1 MARISLPHPDA
12 DNPFGVEPPASFNEA
27 LPVPVGHT
35 QATISPAHFAIMR
48 VAGDKHPR
56 ANSPG
61 DTQRDSAE
69 HRRVGY
75 TYLQG

>member
-1 MARISLPHPDA
+1 MHPN
-12 DNPFGVEPPASFNEA
+12 NPFGVEPPASFYEA
-27 LPVPVGHT
+27 LPLAVAHT
-35 QATISPAHFAIMR
+35 QATISPARRAVMR
-48 VAGDKHPR
+48 MAGDKHPR

>member
-1 MARISLPHPDA
+1 MHPN
-12 DNPFGVEPPASFNEA
+12 NPFRVEPPASFNEA
-27 LPVPVGHT
+27 LPVPVAHT
-35 QATISPAHFAIMR
+35 QAAISPARRAVMR
-48 VAGDKHPR
+48 MAREERPR

-69 HRRVGY
+69 HRRVRY

>member
-1 MARISLPHPDA
+1 MHPDY
-12 DNPFGVEPPASFNEA
+12 PFGVEPPASFDEA
-27 LPVPVGHT
+27 LPIPVGHT
-35 QATISPAHFAIMR
+35 QAAVSPARRAVLRM
-48 VAGDKHPR
+48 ALDKHPR

-69 HRRVGY
+69 HRRVCY

>member
-1 MARISLPHPDA
+1 MRMA
-12 DNPFGVEPPASFNEA
+12 
-27 LPVPVGHT
+27 GHE
-35 QATISPAHFAIMR
+35 R
-48 VAGDKHPR
+48 PR